1 MKTRNFLLA
10 LGCAAAFTACTNND
24 EPAVA
29 PAMRTVTLSVEVA
42 EPADTRV
49 DYTEDG
55 NTYKFKW
62 SNSDKL
68 RVFYEEQDGLY
79 RKYEDFSIK
88 TINGK
93 QAEFQGVLPTG
104 YNNVTIAY
112 CNFTGEGGYQF
123 QPEGEP
129 ITTDNPLEKQL
140 TTSTVLYA
148 TNVSV
153 NNNQLANVKL
163 NHVYAYLLLKK
174 DLLITSTSVTG
185 TISYSIM
192 TPSKLIFSSKEVTL
206 DEESKAIDMFVDV
219 TNGKLSNDY
228 FVPIYVGKDG
238 SSKLTLWTWVN
249 SLPIMGGINQPAQ
262 AYMPGVIYEV
272 KADNENWNPILK

>member
-93 QAEFQGVLPTG
+93 QAEFQGKLPTG

-174 DLLITSTSVTG
+174 GLLITSPSETG
-185 TISYSIM
+185 EINYSIV
-192 TPSKLIFSSKEVTL
+192 TPSKLIFSSTEVML
-206 DEESKAIDMFVDV
+206 EEGSSVYMYVDV
-219 TNGKLSNDY
+219 TNGKLNNDY
-228 FVPIYVGKDG
+228 LVPIYVGEDG
-238 SSKLTLWTWVN
+238 SSNLMLYCYKAEPY
-249 SLPIMGGINQPAQ
+249 SGGVNQPAQ